1 MEKEYVKADDLFRA
15 SFSLGKA
22 IFDSG
27 YRPEALLA
35 VWRGGTPVGIVI
47 HEFLRYR
54 GLETYHAVIKS
65 ESYEGIGIRTDPRFE
80 HVNSVLSA
88 LGRDSRVLIVDDIFD
103 TGSTVRMLR
112 ERLADKT
119 GNVKVATLYYK
130 KREEA
135 EGVVPDF
142 YWRETSGW
150 IVFPHE
156 LCGLTDDEIRAKDP
170 ELYRTIAGGADPS
183 GDGS

>member
-1 MEKEYVKADDLFRA
+1 MEKEYVRADDLFRA
-15 SFSLGKA
+15 SFSLGKT
-22 IFDSG
+22 IVDSG
-27 YRPEALLA
+27 YRPEAMLA

-47 HEFLRYR
+47 HEFFRYK
-54 GLETYHAVIKS
+54 GIETYHAVVKA
-65 ESYEGIGIRTDPRFE
+65 ESYQGIGVRTDPRFE
-80 HVNSVLSA
+80 HLDSVLSA

-112 ERLADKT
+112 ERLADRT
-119 GNVKVATLYYK
+119 EHVKVATLYYK

-170 ELYRTIAGGADPS
+170 DLYRLIAGETGS
-183 GDGS
+183 VGDGT